1 MSTFWPFKLN
11 VLKSFH
17 VGRSQSRP
25 KAMYLT
31 YCLLHLRVGRCTSIF
46 GLDYIYVR
54 LMWHDSKSSSEYYVE
69 PLFLI
74 RNKLRNIDFNNIFR
88 KNPKKSIPRNR
99 KIWWNLVF
107 NINFL
112 RLTLKRMISQNTYS
126 RWENPAKGRLVLV
139 NSKIGGCFP

>member
-74 RNKLRNIDFNNIFR
+74 RNKLRNMYWFQQYFLKESKKTIFQEIGR
-88 KNPKKSIPRNR
+88 SDEF
-99 KIWWNLVF
+99 LVF
-107 NINFL
+107 NVNIL
-112 RLTLKRMISQNTYS
+112 RMTLKRMISQNIQD
-126 RWENPAKGRLVLV
+126 G
-139 NSKIGGCFP
+139 KIPQRGV

>member
-74 RNKLRNIDFNNIFR
+74 RNKLRNMYRFQQNFLKESKKKIFQEIGR
-88 KNPKKSIPRNR
+88 SDEF
-99 KIWWNLVF
+99 LVF
-107 NINFL
+107 NVNIL
-112 RLTLKRMISQNTYS
+112 RMTLKRMISQNIQD
-126 RWENPAKGRLVLV
+126 G
-139 NSKIGGCFP
+139 KIPQRGV

>member
-74 RNKLRNIDFNNIFR
+74 RNKLRNMYRFQQYFLKESKKKIFQEIGR
-88 KNPKKSIPRNR
+88 SDEF
-99 KIWWNLVF
+99 LVF
-107 NINFL
+107 NVNIL
-112 RLTLKRMISQNTYS
+112 RMTLKRMISQNIQD
-126 RWENPAKGRLVLV
+126 G
-139 NSKIGGCFP
+139 KIPQRGV

>member
-31 YCLLHLRVGRCTSIF
+31 YCLLHLRVRRCTSIF

-74 RNKLRNIDFNNIFR
+74 RNKLRNMYRFQQYFLKESKKKIFQEIGR
-88 KNPKKSIPRNR
+88 SDEF
-99 KIWWNLVF
+99 LVF
-107 NINFL
+107 NVNIL
-112 RLTLKRMISQNTYS
+112 RMTLKRMISQNIQD
-126 RWENPAKGRLVLV
+126 G
-139 NSKIGGCFP
+139 KIPQRGV

>member
-54 LMWHDSKSSSEYYVE
+54 LMWHDSMSSSEYYVE

-74 RNKLRNIDFNNIFR
+74 RNKLRNMYRFQQYFLKESKKTIFQEIGR
-88 KNPKKSIPRNR
+88 SDEF
-99 KIWWNLVF
+99 LVF
-107 NINFL
+107 NVNIL
-112 RLTLKRMISQNTYS
+112 RMTLKRMISQNIQD
-126 RWENPAKGRLVLV
+126 G
-139 NSKIGGCFP
+139 KIPQRGV

>member
-74 RNKLRNIDFNNIFR
+74 RNKLRNMYRFQQYFLKESKKTIFQEIGR
-88 KNPKKSIPRNR
+88 SDEF
-99 KIWWNLVF
+99 LVF
-107 NINFL
+107 NVNIL
-112 RLTLKRMISQNTYS
+112 RMTLKRMISQNIQD
-126 RWENPAKGRLVLV
+126 G
-139 NSKIGGCFP
+139 KIPQRGV